1 MAIGFLVTS
10 LTKAVCPAL
19 GSPGGSKHLPF
30 TNDGS
35 HCAQSALRSCAPE
48 VLLLLLPFGFFSPKL
63 SFCKNKTISKKN
75 TLNRLRKPLPVLIG
89 FVVVSLKNDHYTVVS
104 STANMKALR
113 VACLSNTGAKV
124 RKCVFEL
131 AKRHSVKVDLGKSK
145 YSFT

>member
-1 MAIGFLVTS
+1 MLLFREQHWSSVRVATGFLVTS

-48 VLLLLLPFGFFSPKL
+48 VLLLLLPFGFFPLLLKSK
-63 SFCKNKTISKKN
+63 KKN
-75 TLNRLRKPLPVLIG
+75 TLNRLRKPLPMLTG

-104 STANMKALR
+104 STANMKAL
-113 VACLSNTGAKV
+113 
-124 RKCVFEL
+124 
-131 AKRHSVKVDLGKSK
+131 
-145 YSFT
+145 